1 MIPVLI
7 DEAHQRNVDQH
18 EDGHGDELLAGTKHQ
33 ILQFCVDHPHI
44 RQLADDGSQDA
55 FQASVRLT
63 GHHGIA
69 PFPPDLVVD
78 GGFQVSERR
87 IHIRVDVLDAHQ
99 EALEHLLHRRVQVTD
114 ILLHGLLEVFGT
126 QIGCGNDGQR
136 CFQFCRHILFEAA
149 CCELD
154 IPKRG
159 QHQTDSQHRH
169 EESVSRGNGDAG
181 AQCKAEQRCKAHHGE
196 LVCPPGGCQDR
207 LRLGDLTA
215 EEPRL
220 FSSGRLVDIGTDAA
234 WSCGQTGK
242 ETVAQF
248 PRRDMQHHKKPRY
261 HADAGDQL
269 DHSHSSSSFP

>member
-18 EDGHGDELLAGTKHQ
+18 ENRHGDELLAGAKHQ
-33 ILQFCVDHPHI
+33 IFQFRIDHPHI

-55 FQASVRLT
+55 FQASVCLT
-63 GHHGIA
+63 GHYGIA

-99 EALEHLLHRRVQVTD
+99 KALEHLLHRRVQVTD
-114 ILLHGLLEVFGT
+114 ILLHGLLKVLGT
-126 QIGCGNDGQR
+126 QVGRSNDGQR
-136 CFQFCRHILFEAA
+136 SFQFCRHILFEAA
-149 CCELD
+149 RRELD

-159 QHQTDSQHRH
+159 QHQADSQYRH
-169 EESVSRGNGDAG
+169 EECVSCGNGDTG
-181 AQCKAEQRCKAHHGE
+181 TQCKAEHRGETHQRE
-196 LVCPPGGCQDR
+196 LVCPSGGCQDR
-207 LRLGDLTA
+207 LRLGDLTP
-215 EEPRL
+215 EESRL
-220 FSSGRLVDIGTDAA
+220 FSSGRLVDIGTDTAG
-234 WSCGQTGK
+234 SCGQAGK

-248 PRRDMQHHKKPRY
+248 SRRDMQHHKKPY
-261 HADAGDQL
+261 NHADAGDQL